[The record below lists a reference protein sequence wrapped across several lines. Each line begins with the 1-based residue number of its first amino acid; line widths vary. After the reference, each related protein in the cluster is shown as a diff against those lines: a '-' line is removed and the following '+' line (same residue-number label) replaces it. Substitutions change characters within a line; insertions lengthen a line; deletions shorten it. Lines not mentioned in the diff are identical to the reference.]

1 MSCRAE
7 SLIAAGATDDAV
19 AEATAELLVAVVA
32 TLSDPCSDIGAPVW
46 EDGFAAEVHACAAEL
61 GLQLPEAAQGVGEA
75 AGGARPAAGTT
86 AESPADVL
94 RRETEYVRLFV
105 NGRRGP
111 ACPSWAS
118 YYLENRLAGTAALRA
133 APMDAAS
140 LGGAVPLE
148 AADDARSELAALAVL
163 LLERRLDEARAC
175 LIDHLEPWGLR
186 FADRLA
192 GEARLPEHRLAA
204 GVLQAL
210 FAPAAAEVAMSA

>member
-7 SLIAAGATDDAV
+7 SLIDTATSNSAV

-32 TLSDPCSDIGAPVW
+32 ALSDPRSDIGAPAW
-46 EDGFAAEVHACAAEL
+46 EHGFTAEVRARAAEL
-61 GLQLPEAAQGVGEA
+61 GLELPQAAQGE
-75 AGGARPAAGTT
+75 GAETLAPA
-86 AESPADVL
+86 L

-118 YYLENRLAGTAALRA
+118 YYLESRLAGAAALRA
-133 APMDAAS
+133 VPMDTAS
-140 LGGAVPLE
+140 LGGGGALE
-148 AADDARSELAALAVL
+148 TADDARSELAALAVL

-175 LIDHLEPWGLR
+175 LSGHLEPWILR
-186 FADRLA
+186 FADRFA

-204 GVLQAL
+204 SVLQAL
-210 FAPAAAEVAMSA
+210 FAPAGAEVAVTA